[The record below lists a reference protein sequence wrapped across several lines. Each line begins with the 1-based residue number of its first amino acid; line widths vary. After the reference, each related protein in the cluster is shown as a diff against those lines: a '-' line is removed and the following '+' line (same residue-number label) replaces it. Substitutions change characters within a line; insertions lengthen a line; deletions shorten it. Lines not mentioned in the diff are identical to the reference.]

1 MQREMQETKKALVEA
16 VRRQEKNLQAHAV
29 SIPPFPNDNV
39 VAVTRTQLIAMT
51 A

>member
-16 VRRQEKNLQAHAV
+16 VRTQEKNFQAHAV

>member
-1 MQREMQETKKALVEA
+1 MQREMRETKKALVEA
-16 VRRQEKNLQAHAV
+16 MRQQEQKFQARAV